1 MTNRQSFK
9 NFKLIITECG
19 KSLLPSVTGITECD
33 KKLLQ
38 IVTGVAMCGNYYKVR
53 CNKVSICNNTVINI
67 FKKFIAHDALLAITK
82 ILPGWPKISNHFL
95 RE

>member
-9 NFKLIITECG
+9 NFNLIVTECG

-38 IVTGVAMCGNYYKVR
+38 IVTGVAMCENYYKVR
-53 CNKVSICNNTVINI
+53 CNKVSICNNAVINI
-67 FKKFIAHDALLAITK
+67 FKNFIAHDAVTCDYKDSPWMI
-82 ILPGWPKISNHFL
+82 
-95 RE
+95 